1 MATLREVTYMVLDE
15 LKLNSDDA
23 YYTEEHIQFLANKY
37 RAYILK
43 RKYDKYKGFMPLE
56 NKSTICLDLEVDN
69 ESMSNICSSGGYLKS
84 TKKIP
89 ALLGQSTPQVYSID
103 YFSGEITYIHRNRM
117 RYVGNNKWL
126 SNIIYCSIGPDNYLY
141 FKSVNPQH
149 LYLKKVK
156 VDAVFSDF
164 SETLELQCDEEKETC
179 DIMDMKFPLEA
190 GLVPHLIEF
199 IVKELKGPS
208 YSPEDET
215 NNAKDDLNKIA
226 ATQASAN
233 NLKREINR
241 PTRQE
246 QAEEYEE

>member
-1 MATLREVTYMVLDE
+1 MATLREITYMVLDE

-23 YYTEEHIQFLANKY
+23 YYTEEHIQFLATKY

-43 RKYDKYKGFMPLE
+43 RKYNKFKGFMPLE
-56 NKSTICLDLEVDN
+56 NKSTICLDLEIDHNTQPCV
-69 ESMSNICSSGGYLKS
+69 GTTRLKS
-84 TKKIP
+84 KQKIP
-89 ALLGQSTPQVYSID
+89 AILGDTNPQVYTVD
-103 YFSGEITYIHRNRM
+103 FFNGEITYVHRNRM
-117 RYVGNNKWL
+117 RYVGNNKWM
-126 SNIIYCSIGPDNYLY
+126 NNMIYCSIGPDNFLY

-149 LYLKKVK
+149 LYLKKIK
-156 VDAVFSDF
+156 IDAVFSDF
-164 SETLELQCDEEKETC
+164 SQTLDLKCEEGGEENC
-179 DIMDMKFPLEA
+179 EVMDMEFPLEA
-190 GLVPHLIEF
+190 GLIPALIEF

-246 QAEEYEE
+246 QAEEQE

>member
-1 MATLREVTYMVLDE
+1 MATLREITYMVLDE

-56 NKSTICLDLEVDN
+56 NKSTICLDLEIDAN
-69 ESMSNICSSGGYLKS
+69 TKPCIGTTRLKS
-84 TKKIP
+84 KHKIP
-89 ALLGQSTPQVYSID
+89 AVLGQTSPQVYTVD
-103 YFSGEITYIHRNRM
+103 YFNGEITYVNRNRM

-126 SNIIYCSIGPDNYLY
+126 NNIIYCSIGPDNYLY

-246 QAEEYEE
+246 QVEEQEE